1 MDYRLCYQ
9 DQDLQLKG
17 YTDADWGG
25 DLNERKSTS
34 SYVFLLG
41 NGAITWCSK
50 KQTCI
55 AVSTMEA
62 EFVAF
67 SAAAQEAI
75 WLKRFFCHLGVV
87 EPINQPMVVYSD
99 SKAAMGRQNILTRGS
114 IMLEI

>member
-9 DQDLQLKG
+9 GQDLQLKG

-25 DLNERKSTS
+25 DLDERKSTS
-34 SYVFLLG
+34 YYVFLLG

-55 AVSTMEA
+55 ALSTMEA

-67 SAAAQEAI
+67 SAIAQ
-75 WLKRFFCHLGVV
+75 
-87 EPINQPMVVYSD
+87 
-99 SKAAMGRQNILTRGS
+99 
-114 IMLEI
+114 